1 MPFSSPGQTRIE
13 RWLFLIT
20 FFAFAYFHQ
29 GGGWNQ
35 NARFALVR
43 AIVEE
48 GRFAIDSYLIYLKNE
63 TNSFLR
69 VRLNQGE
76 FELDG
81 KNYAL
86 AWPDATGNL
95 VPASGSVN
103 PNTNLV
109 SVEQIGV
116 TGDVAFG
123 KGHFHPAKAP
133 GTSLLALP
141 AYFVLHRTEVLLG
154 IDPDH
159 WWTLTLNAWLTSVF
173 TVALVSALGCI
184 LFFRLSMRLSEG
196 DGVSS
201 LLATLT
207 FAFGTMFFP
216 YATMFYEHDLIAV
229 ALLASLYLI
238 DQAAAISGTR
248 DSAKLEFLPQ
258 RARLLLTLSGSFA
271 GFAAIANY
279 VQAMMVVILGVYLVN
294 RIPRKP
300 AWLWYAAGVLGPFL
314 LLCFYNATCFGTPFT
329 TNYQNQNQRFL
340 TTSGAWLGVFVRP
353 QWDLL
358 PVLLFS
364 PFRGLFVSSPVLLT
378 ALPGLFWLFRNPKWR
393 KEGILFG
400 SVIAVMLVFNTSFNG
415 WHGGWTLGP
424 RYLTPMLPFLA
435 LPIVFAWQ
443 RLRKVTGLL
452 ALLSTAVNL
461 LVTTVDPQPG
471 VGVSPALS
479 ALSGAHFPW
488 RVSPVLEYE
497 FPLFLTGRAGPVLD
511 QLTQASL
518 DRLDSEWT
526 SQGLPLEL
534 RQKRR
539 PSVHQE
545 LEVGIQRG
553 DPKPFLAASLTGPV
567 SVSPIGVYESWFYAF
582 FPAHS
587 PQSKWNS
594 FNLGEFLFPQSR
606 LSLLPLILVLGFSLA
621 GLLRMA
627 RNDCGRDLKSA

>member
-1 MPFSSPGQTRIE
+1 
-13 RWLFLIT
+13 LFLIT
-20 FFAFAYFHQ
+20 FIAFAYFHQ

-48 GRFAIDSYLIYLKNE
+48 GRFAIDSYLVYLKNAS
-63 TNSFLR
+63 TRFLR

-81 KNYAL
+81 KTYAL
-86 AWPDATGNL
+86 AWPNGTGKL
-95 VPASGSVN
+95 VPASGSVS
-103 PNTNLV
+103 PNTDLV

-116 TGDVAFG
+116 TGDVAFAN
-123 KGHFHPAKAP
+123 GHFHPAKAP

-141 AYFVLHRTEVLLG
+141 AYFVLYRTELLLG
-154 IDPDH
+154 IDPDQ

-173 TVALVSALGCI
+173 TVALVSALGGI
-184 LFFRLSMRLSEG
+184 LFFRLSMRLSDG
-196 DGVSS
+196 DMMPSILS
-201 LLATLT
+201 TLT

-216 YATMFYEHDLIAV
+216 YATMFYEHDLIVV

-238 DQAAAISGTR
+238 DQAAAIAESGNSTE
-248 DSAKLEFLPQ
+248 LESLPQ
-258 RARLLLTLSGSFA
+258 RARLLLTLSGSCV

-279 VQAMMVVILGVYLVN
+279 VQAMMVVILGVYLVSL
-294 RIPRKP
+294 IPRRP

-314 LLCFYNATCFGTPFT
+314 VLCFYNASCFGTLFT

-340 TTSGAWLGVFVRP
+340 TTSGALLGVFVRP
-353 QWDLL
+353 QLDLL
-358 PVLLFS
+358 PALLFS
-364 PFRGLFVSSPVLLT
+364 PFRGLFFSSPVLLA

-393 KEGILFG
+393 KESILCG
-400 SVIAVMLVFNTSFNG
+400 SVIAVMLAFNISFNG
-415 WHGGWTLGP
+415 WHGGWASGP
-424 RYLTPMLPFLA
+424 RYLIPMLPFLA
-435 LPIVFAWQ
+435 LPIALAWQ
-443 RLRKVTGLL
+443 RLPKLTGVL

-479 ALSGAHFPW
+479 ARSGEHFSW

-497 FPLFLTGRAGPVLD
+497 FPLFFTGRASPVVN
-511 QLTQASL
+511 QLTQTHLNRS
-518 DRLDSEWT
+518 DSEWT

-534 RQKRR
+534 RQSRR
-539 PSVHQE
+539 SSAHQQ

-567 SVSPIGVYESWFYAF
+567 SVNPIGAYESWFYAF

-594 FNLGEFLFPQSR
+594 FNLGEFLFPESR
-606 LSLLPLILVLGFSLA
+606 LSLLPLILMLGLSLV

-627 RNDCGRDLKSA
+627 RNECRGNLNSA